1 MQVRDRRIQHEIL
14 IEAVQ
19 NHNPQIVV
27 IDEIGTPD
35 EVNAARTIA
44 QRGVKMIATA
54 HGENLRSLLK
64 NPPLRQ
70 LIGGIQS
77 VTLGDIEAQKRANEK
92 SSSEMKKTILERQGA
107 PTFDT
112 VIELL
117 PNGEWTIYLDIA
129 KVIDELLSGSN
140 PLVEIRY
147 KKKNGLMFSRFERM
161 KSRDTDSGNWYE
173 TLNVL

>member
-1 MQVRDRRIQHEIL
+1 
-14 IEAVQ
+14 
-19 NHNPQIVV
+19 
-27 IDEIGTPD
+27 
-35 EVNAARTIA
+35 
-44 QRGVKMIATA
+44 
-54 HGENLRSLLK
+54 
-64 NPPLRQ
+64 
-70 LIGGIQS
+70 
-77 VTLGDIEAQKRANEK
+77 
-92 SSSEMKKTILERQGA
+92 MKKTILERQGA

-161 KSRDTDSGNWYE
+161 KSRDADSGNWYE